1 MFGRLDE
8 LQAELRAADAIDVYM
23 TQESH
28 VMFHR
33 RG

>member
-8 LQAELRAADAIDVYM
+8 LQAELRAVDAIDVYT

-28 VMFHR
+28 VLLHR